1 MIQTA
6 LMLLVSAVSLLTQ
19 INNTSNVPIDI
30 RIQAEQIA
38 STSIAFAKQ
47 VLESQDTTETEQ
59 IKTSVVSVPETV
71 ITTLPVQEELKLT
84 IQPIVDLSSTTE
96 KFAGDQYDQRHY
108 HIHFETNLPTT
119 AIWSVREMGYDLTPA
134 NYNGG
139 NGGWIWK
146 EATTTFDAYFTNLWS
161 QSASYKL
168 NIDGIDQEFVGQMR

>member
-47 VLESQDTTETEQ
+47 VLESQGTTETEQ

-84 IQPIVDLSSTTE
+84 IQPIVDL
-96 KFAGDQYDQRHY
+96 
-108 HIHFETNLPTT
+108 
-119 AIWSVREMGYDLTPA
+119 
-134 NYNGG
+134 
-139 NGGWIWK
+139 
-146 EATTTFDAYFTNLWS
+146 
-161 QSASYKL
+161 
-168 NIDGIDQEFVGQMR
+168 